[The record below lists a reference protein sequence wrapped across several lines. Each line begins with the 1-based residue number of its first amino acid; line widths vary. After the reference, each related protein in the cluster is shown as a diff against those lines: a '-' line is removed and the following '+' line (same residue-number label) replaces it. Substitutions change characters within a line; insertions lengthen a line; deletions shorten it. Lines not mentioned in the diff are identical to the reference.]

1 MQCYVTRDYYLAAY
15 LIAKGCDLRIH
26 NREKGS
32 TTFTFDETDQVDD
45 LVNNYYAFQAT
56 INPISYGN
64 AMRTLKTIIQAGH
77 NYAIN
82 NQPQQT
88 RKVN

>member
-15 LIAKGCDLRIH
+15 LIAKGCGLRSH
-26 NREKGS
+26 TKNDR
-32 TTFTFDETDQVDD
+32 TTMFSFDATDQVDD
-45 LVNNYYAFQAT
+45 LVKDYYEFQAT

-64 AMRTLKTIIQAGH
+64 AMRTLKTIIQLGH

-82 NQPQQT
+82 SQPQQS